1 MKRLAKLSNV
11 FTIFLYVLVDFP
23 ESDRSLLFRG
33 GSQFGLH
40 SMHHLMNNSS
50 NDSNTSN
57 GNSMA
62 SAAAATAAAAAAS
75 NPAEAAKQVCS

>member
-1 MKRLAKLSNV
+1 MYTQK
-11 FTIFLYVLVDFP
+11 FLYVLVDFP

-50 NDSNTSN
+50 NDSNTTN

-62 SAAAATAAAAAAS
+62 AAAAAAAAAS